1 MGDIDSHECPLVST
15 QRRKYFTRVNRL
27 FENLDGSE
35 TDSKEHNK
43 RLEVALDRAKM
54 IGMTL
59 NPDKYKFRVMEVT
72 YLGHKLTATGV
83 RLDPSKVDAVLNM
96 PPESDKSGVQ
106 RLLGVVNYLVKFTP
120 GMSEIT
126 APLREILKNNVPW
139 HWTKKQQIAFEKI
152 KGILATEPIL
162 KYYDVTKPVAQQ
174 TYALS
179 KDLVQCYY
187 KMGVV
192 LVMRLEC

>member
-1 MGDIDSHECPLVST
+1 MPLDDESSKLT
-15 QRRKYFTRVNRL
+15 TFNTPFGRYRFPRMPFGIHSAQEIFHKRNRL

-43 RLEVALDRAKM
+43 RLEAALDRAKM

-106 RLLGVVNYLVKFTP
+106 RLLGVVNYLVNFTP

-139 HWTKKQQIAFEKI
+139 HWTKKQQTAFEKI

-162 KYYDVTKPVAQQ
+162 KYYDVTKPIA
-174 TYALS
+174 
-179 KDLVQCYY
+179 
-187 KMGVV
+187 
-192 LVMRLEC
+192 